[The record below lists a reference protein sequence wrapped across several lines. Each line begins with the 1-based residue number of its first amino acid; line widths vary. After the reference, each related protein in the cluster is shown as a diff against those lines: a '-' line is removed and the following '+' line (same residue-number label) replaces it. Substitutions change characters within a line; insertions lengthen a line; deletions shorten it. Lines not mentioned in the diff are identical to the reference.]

1 MAVANVVASAVA
13 LVVVNAGDSVAVPV
27 AAREDGVSAPLT
39 KNDPNHADSVIQRVV
54 VDLGAQT
61 KGDVAQ
67 GDGLTVD
74 RQIRNSLWNAPSNL
88 MRTRT
93 EN

>member
-1 MAVANVVASAVA
+1 MAVANEVASAVA
-13 LVVVNAGDSVAVPV
+13 LVVVNAVASAAVLVVVNAVDSAAVPMV
-27 AAREDGVSAPLT
+27 AREDGVSAALT
-39 KNDPNHADSVIQRVV
+39 KNDPDHAASVIKREV

-74 RQIRNSLWNAPSNL
+74 RQIRNSS
-88 MRTRT
+88 
-93 EN
+93 